1 MTIRPLGAACAAAAL
16 FLIAGCE
23 EQTPG
28 TASPQSSAVP
38 STSEAPATSTTQA
51 SASRP
56 SATSAT
62 VSSEATSPA
71 AGGAVAHTPEGAAS
85 VMEEYHHALGEK
97 DLETVCRITAPAFDG
112 GMKECR
118 QLTPIQFGMLSADD
132 VKKLKQTRVDRAKL
146 QSKGPDKVVVPPSA
160 IAPQIAMMASD
171 PKTFTMAWQGGT
183 WVVVG

>member
-16 FLIAGCE
+16 FLIGGCE

-28 TASPQSSAVP
+28 AASPQSSAVP

-51 SASRP
+51 SASKP
-56 SATSAT
+56 SATAAT
-62 VSSEATSPA
+62 VSEASKPA
-71 AGGAVAHTPEGAAS
+71 TGGAVAHTPEGAAS

-97 DLETVCRITAPAFDG
+97 DLETVCRITGPAFDG

-146 QSKGPDKVVVPPSA
+146 QSKGPDKVVVPPGA

-171 PKTFTMAWQGGT
+171 PKAFTMAWQGGT
-183 WVVVG
+183 WVVVA